1 MVFSLA
7 LVFTVLYGFFHEAS
21 SQTTSP
27 SDALIS
33 TGIAQIVEGDVVRAQ
48 NEAIADAQKKALL
61 QAVGMLMTFDLL
73 EDRFASLK
81 DTLFEQTTQYLQSY
95 RVLYENTVGDYYR
108 ITLQSTI
115 AFKELEEYLVNLQVL
130 SPKVKLPR
138 ILLMIAQQKLKQ
150 NFSTCWWSF
159 IDPER
164 ELTTTDQII
173 RNKLQKNGFEVLDH
187 IQLLPSTPI
196 KKVYGCLEVK
206 PEAIKTL
213 GAQFKADIALVGTI
227 QTELRNEDGPK
238 KSVQANLTANALN
251 IGSGA
256 VVATLDTFIPATED
270 DEATAERIALEKA
283 ANLFADQIGEQIAS
297 RWVKEYQGIN
307 LITLRVLGLSTYLDF
322 SQLKSSLKKGI
333 PEINTLFQKTLSE
346 KEALFEAESSLT
358 SSSLADVIKSKS
370 LEGFTVSVKK
380 VSPDMIELQATP
392 HATSTGEKQTTTT
405 TARKGTHE

>member
-150 NFSTCWWSF
+150 NFSTCCWSF
-159 IDPER
+159 SDPER
-164 ELTTTDQII
+164 
-173 RNKLQKNGFEVLDH
+173 
-187 IQLLPSTPI
+187 
-196 KKVYGCLEVK
+196 
-206 PEAIKTL
+206 
-213 GAQFKADIALVGTI
+213 
-227 QTELRNEDGPK
+227 
-238 KSVQANLTANALN
+238 
-251 IGSGA
+251 
-256 VVATLDTFIPATED
+256 
-270 DEATAERIALEKA
+270 
-283 ANLFADQIGEQIAS
+283 
-297 RWVKEYQGIN
+297 
-307 LITLRVLGLSTYLDF
+307 
-322 SQLKSSLKKGI
+322 
-333 PEINTLFQKTLSE
+333 
-346 KEALFEAESSLT
+346 
-358 SSSLADVIKSKS
+358 
-370 LEGFTVSVKK
+370 
-380 VSPDMIELQATP
+380 
-392 HATSTGEKQTTTT
+392 
-405 TARKGTHE
+405 